1 MFSYSSVVGMLI
13 HISGHTSP
21 DIAFTVNC
29 CLRYIFRPQVSHEL
43 ELKRL
48 ARYLKHTE
56 DRGLMLDPNSD
67 IFKVDAYPDADFTG
81 MYGHEKHND
90 PACAKSCTGSIIT
103 FYDCPVL
110 WVSTLQTATALY
122 TKKSEI
128 IALAQCCQDLF
139 PIIYITQSMGKLVG
153 LPVKVPLMCCKIV
166 IPAQHKHPIV
176 WAGIKFK

>member
-67 IFKVDAYPDADFTG
+67 IFKVDAYPDADFAG
-81 MYGHEKHND
+81 MYGQENPDD
-90 PACAKSCTGSIIT
+90 PTCDKSLAGFIIT
-103 FYDCPVL
+103 VL
-110 WVSTLQTATALY
+110 LTSTKYFFFKFL
-122 TKKSEI
+122 KKI
-128 IALAQCCQDLF
+128 
-139 PIIYITQSMGKLVG
+139 GKNWRL
-153 LPVKVPLMCCKIV
+153 CR
-166 IPAQHKHPIV
+166 ARQ
-176 WAGIKFK
+176 

>member
-1 MFSYSSVVGMLI
+1 MLLYL
-13 HISGHTSP
+13 SGHTRPGIVINGNHCARYMFSP
-21 DIAFTVNC
+21 NI
-29 CLRYIFRPQVSHEL
+29 SHEFS
-43 ELKRL
+43 LKRL
-48 ARYLKHTE
+48 ERYLKNTQVC
-56 DRGLMLDPNSD
+56 GLVLDNNSY

-110 WVSTLQTATALY
+110 WVSKLQTATALY

-176 WAGIKFK
+176 WAGIQFK